1 MMKLSFFLAATTL
14 IAQDCPRFPLAERQ
28 EWQTARALDE
38 AWQQRKTGSNAK
50 AAIQL
55 PRANFIDRIL
65 LQAMEQDGI
74 AAANTSTDEEF
85 IRRVTL
91 DLTGRIPAVY
101 RIEQFLADRT
111 PNKRARFIDELTH
124 STSYVDQWTSYSG
137 NRFEATANL
146 LTHLSSME

>member
-91 DLTGRIPAVY
+91 DLTGRIPAVKPTA
-101 RIEQFLADRT
+101 QFLAQRT
-111 PNKRARFIDELTH
+111 RNKRARYTEPRTH
-124 STSYVDQWTSYSG
+124 SPPPVDQWTRYS
-137 NRFEATANL
+137 
-146 LTHLSSME
+146 